1 MLPYI
6 AYMDPM
12 EYGKLCEDCEK
23 YMENCLQILSFRNDY
38 IAVFGDP
45 RLFDNP
51 STYKYHQHKPIH

>member
-1 MLPYI
+1 
-6 AYMDPM
+6 M